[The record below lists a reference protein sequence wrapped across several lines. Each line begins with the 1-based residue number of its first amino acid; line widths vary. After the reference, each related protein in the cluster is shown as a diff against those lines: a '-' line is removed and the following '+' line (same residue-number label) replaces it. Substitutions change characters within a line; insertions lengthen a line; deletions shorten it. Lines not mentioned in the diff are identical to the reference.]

1 MKEATT
7 RGSSRVPV
15 YSYFL
20 DNNAVLCT
28 CCAQLFRAFP
38 AATYR
43 YGEEVLQRLNHNGT
57 QTYWSFTASKI
68 SLQLLPMFEDE
79 NMLSLDSNDGKF
91 NVSIIYKNDRAAII
105 S

>member
-20 DNNAVLCT
+20 HNNAVLCT

-38 AATYR
+38 AVAKMPP
-43 YGEEVLQRLNHNGT
+43 GFVLKIRPLMLDLNLNHML
-57 QTYWSFTASKI
+57 I
-68 SLQLLPMFEDE
+68 SI
-79 NMLSLDSNDGKF
+79 
-91 NVSIIYKNDRAAII
+91 V
-105 S
+105 